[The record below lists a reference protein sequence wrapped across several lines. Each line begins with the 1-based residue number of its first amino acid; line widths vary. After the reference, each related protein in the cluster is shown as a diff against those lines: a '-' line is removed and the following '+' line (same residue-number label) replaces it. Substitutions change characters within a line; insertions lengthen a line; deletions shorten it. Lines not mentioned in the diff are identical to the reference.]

1 MHLTSPKLLITEK
14 SVPFQFTRLRQNFLI
29 VEDRS
34 REAHTAYLQIIFGM
48 KFRQYHVEPALQ
60 KADMNTKN

>member
-14 SVPFQFTRLRQNFLI
+14 SVPFQFNRLRQNFLI
-29 VEDRS
+29 EEDRS

-48 KFRQYHVEPALQ
+48 KFRQYLVEPALQ
-60 KADMNTKN
+60 KADMSTKN